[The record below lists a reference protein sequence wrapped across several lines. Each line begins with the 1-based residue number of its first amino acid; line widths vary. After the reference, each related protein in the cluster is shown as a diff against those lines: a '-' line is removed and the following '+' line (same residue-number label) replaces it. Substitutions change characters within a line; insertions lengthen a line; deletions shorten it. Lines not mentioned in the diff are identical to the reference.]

1 MVGVCSAL
9 LALGGVALAIFSANY
24 EGDIFR
30 RMATFVF
37 DILRKFGVRFQ
48 GEGRVKKDLEGLYSV
63 RVEEKQYRDFY
74 VEKLRLMLL
83 VMLVGAI
90 FSLLIWGKS
99 KADSRELQ
107 EISRPDAGGGV
118 KELQLEVTK
127 GREKAI
133 VSLEVEERV
142 LEDTEVAIWAEQ
154 CMEAAEELLKTP
166 SYAGVTDISELPET
180 VEGYPFE
187 ILWRRTGED
196 SITGYFYYKDRMY
209 SRVFSV
215 SPLEKNEERS
225 MEELLLEAIEQEN
238 VQSQREEYFRL
249 PSQLEG
255 EELSWREV
263 REDGSGWILALTLL
277 AAVSIYFLKDKDLH
291 EDWQKRKSHM
301 RMSYPM
307 VLNKFVLYLGAGMT
321 VRGSFVKI
329 AQDWQKSGK
338 KEGGEI
344 YEEMLFACNEL
355 NAGVSESLV
364 YQRFGQ
370 RTGLEE
376 YTRFAAMLS
385 QNLKKGNATLL
396 LRLREESEK
405 AQKENVHIKKK
416 MGEEAQTK
424 LLIPMIMMMTI
435 VMLLV
440 ILPAFSA
447 F

>member
-1 MVGVCSAL
+1 MVGVGSGL
-9 LALGGVALAIFSANY
+9 LILGGVVLAILSANY
-24 EGDIFR
+24 EGDVFC
-30 RMATFVF
+30 RMATFIF
-37 DILRKFGVRFQ
+37 ELLQKLGVRFR
-48 GEGRVKKDLEGLYSV
+48 GESRVKRTLEGLYSV
-63 RVEEKQYRDFY
+63 RVDEKQYKDFY

-83 VMLVGAI
+83 VVLAGAA

-107 EISRPDAGGGV
+107 EISRPEVGGGV
-118 KELQLEVTK
+118 KELQLEVKK

-133 VSLEVEERV
+133 VFLEVEERR
-142 LEDTEVAIWAEQ
+142 LEETEVAIWAEQ
-154 CMEAAEELLKTP
+154 CMETVEELLK
-166 SYAGVTDISELPET
+166 SSSFAGVTDVSELPET

-187 ILWRRTGED
+187 ILWRRTGEG
-196 SITGYFYYKDRMY
+196 SITGYFYYGDLMY

-215 SPLEKNEERS
+215 SPLENNKELT
-225 MEELLLEAIEQEN
+225 MEEVLLEMIEQEN
-238 VQSQREEYFRL
+238 VQTGKEEYFRL

-263 REDGSGWILALTLL
+263 REDSSGWILVLALL
-277 AAVSIYFLKDKDLH
+277 AAGGIYFLKDKDLH
-291 EDWQKRKSHM
+291 EDWQKRKNHM

-329 AQDWQKSGK
+329 AQDWQKSEK

-364 YQRFGQ
+364 YQRFAQ

-396 LRLREESEK
+396 LRLREESKK
-405 AQKENVHIKKK
+405 AQKEHVHIKKK
-416 MGEEAQTK
+416 MGEEAHTK
-424 LLIPMIMMMTI
+424 LLVPMIMMMTI

-440 ILPAFSA
+440 ILPAFSS